1 MGGSSQVPNA
11 SIGVDVGGTKIAA
24 GLVNAQGQIVCRGQR
39 PTPAGSPTDILRGIA
54 DAVNEVIQTSGL
66 KREQVEAIGLGIP
79 GLVDPA
85 TGIGI
90 VSVNLHWH
98 DVPVKRVLEEMLGK
112 PCFIDNDVKVAAL
125 GEFRHGQGQGLS
137 SMVYLSIGTG
147 IAAHLILDGKLYRG
161 PNGMAGEIGHAV
173 IDRHGPR
180 CNCGAQ
186 GCLEALASGPAIAA
200 RATAKINAGRASS
213 LVRMAT
219 AQQEPITAEQVFAA
233 AANSDPL
240 ALETTEET
248 GSYLADA
255 IQILIMM
262 LDPQLVVLGGG
273 VARSGDLL
281 LSPIRR
287 SLERQ
292 AAQSYVFRQAFAP
305 ERVQLTRL
313 GGDAAILGA
322 ASLVTAGF

>member
-1 MGGSSQVPNA
+1 
-11 SIGVDVGGTKIAA
+11 VGGTKIAA

-54 DAVNEVIQTSGL
+54 DAVNEVIEASGL

-85 TGIGI
+85 TGVGI
-90 VSVNLHWH
+90 VSVNLRWR

-200 RATAKINAGRASS
+200 RAAAKANTGQKSS
-213 LVRMAT
+213 LVQTA
-219 AQQEPITAEQVFAA
+219 AQQESITAEKVFAA
-233 AANSDPL
+233 AANGDPL
-240 ALETTEET
+240 ALETIEET
-248 GSYLADA
+248 GGYLADA

-287 SLERQ
+287 SLAHQ

-305 ERVQLTRL
+305 ERVQVTRL